1 MARVKTSK
9 GDSVSAPMFAYQ
21 YTLGTLSQSNDKGS
35 WEGFTVNQEGPTDV
49 ETARIAKE
57 FMTAARSGDVE
68 VKEEQQRDGDTVDIP
83 TDSDENAP
91 F

>member
-1 MARVKTSK
+1 MQVR
-9 GDSVSAPMFAYQ
+9 GQ
-21 YTLGTLSQSNDKGS
+21 RLL
-35 WEGFTVNQEGPTDV
+35 NQEGPTDV

-83 TDSDENAP
+83 SDSDENAP